1 MSITGIAIDDSCIQ
15 AWEEIKIKHLYR
27 YIIFDFTKDLKKVI
41 VSKKADRNATY
52 DDFLDDLPPKDVRY
66 AVYDYDFK
74 ADDGTDR
81 NKLVFVVWGPD
92 AAPAR
97 RKMIITGT
105 KAGLKA
111 ALSGISM
118 EFQAND
124 DSDIQES
131 EMRAKCVSS
140 AY

>member
-1 MSITGIAIDDSCIQ
+1 MSITGISIDDSCIQ

-27 YIIFDFTKDLKKVI
+27 YIIFDFSKDLTKIV
-41 VSKKADRNATY
+41 VSKTAPKEATY

-97 RKMIITGT
+97 RKMILTGT
-105 KAGLKA
+105 KAGLKS
-111 ALSGISM
+111 ALAGISV
-118 EFQAND
+118 ELQAND
-124 DSDIQES
+124 DADIQES
-131 EMRAKCVSS
+131 EMQAKCLAT